1 MEGISYRMKLTTV
14 KPWRIC
20 WHWPDS
26 LLHTL
31 GLLQP
36 EDNQCESSWDLEV
49 GSTHPPGKTCRF
61 LIILKLPKLVGQTLS
76 TGNQVLRTHSRPSSC
91 WTREQREGWFL
102 FSVLALL
109 LPTLQLLR
117 IGLGFWWLS
126 YFSWPFNES
135 GREKTEAIIRQC
147 LVNRSA
153 AQRQHLQS
161 LLVNVEQQQMK
172 KFTWSSQAGRHFFFS
187 PLSSTWPKSPK
198 TLTIF
203 VCWVILTNL
212 PYDALHAGK
221 LSSPARRLFNSKA
234 F

>member
-1 MEGISYRMKLTTV
+1 MNLNPRLKQRRRPQWIKNLALENFSSFTKRIAWASYGRRFSYRMKLTTV

-20 WHWPDS
+20 WHWSDS

-117 IGLGFWWLS
+117 IGLGFWW
-126 YFSWPFNES
+126 
-135 GREKTEAIIRQC
+135 
-147 LVNRSA
+147 
-153 AQRQHLQS
+153 
-161 LLVNVEQQQMK
+161 
-172 KFTWSSQAGRHFFFS
+172 
-187 PLSSTWPKSPK
+187 
-198 TLTIF
+198 
-203 VCWVILTNL
+203 
-212 PYDALHAGK
+212 
-221 LSSPARRLFNSKA
+221 
-234 F
+234 